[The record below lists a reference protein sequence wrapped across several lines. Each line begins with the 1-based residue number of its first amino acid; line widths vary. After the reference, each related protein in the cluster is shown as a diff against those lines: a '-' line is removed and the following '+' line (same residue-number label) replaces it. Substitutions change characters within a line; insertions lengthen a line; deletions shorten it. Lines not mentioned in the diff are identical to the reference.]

1 MPRKITN
8 AGQLLETF
16 LESFKDEPTPVQLQL
31 LTATVKLFLKKGSG
45 AQDLVQRL
53 LKTATSECDNPDIR
67 DRAYVYWRLLSASG
81 QVAKSVVLTEKPPI
95 NANQQVLSQRL
106 LDELVSD
113 LGSLASVYHKPKDS
127 FVGKGRFGADAVQR
141 RAIEEQIQNAQENP
155 IQAQSKSNIEN
166 LLDLDMGAA
175 TEETVG
181 SPTVPNKTTSN
192 ILDDLGG
199 LSLNTSAPPA
209 QVASPPVQNQFI
221 ASPVVST
228 PTNNMNDLLGIFG
241 GSGQSNTGFGGEN
254 VWGDMP
260 PQNGAPATKGKPTN
274 EDILGLF

>member
-1 MPRKITN
+1 
-8 AGQLLETF
+8 
-16 LESFKDEPTPVQLQL
+16 VQLQL

-81 QVAKSVVLTEKPPI
+81 QVAKSVVLSEKPPI

-106 LDELVSD
+106 LDELVDD

-141 RAIEEQIQNAQENP
+141 RAIEYYLRSFVTNIREQIQNAQENP

-166 LLDLDMGAA
+166 LLDLDMGGA
-175 TEETVG
+175 TEETTS
-181 SPTVPNKTTSN
+181 SPTAPNKTVSN

-199 LSLNTSAPPA
+199 LSLDKSSAPPV
-209 QVASPPVQNQFI
+209 QEASPPNQFI
-221 ASPVVST
+221 GSPAPAT
-228 PTNNMNDLLGIFG
+228 AAPTNNMNDLLGIFG
-241 GSGQSNTGFGGEN
+241 GSGQSNAAFGGEN
-254 VWGDMP
+254 VWGDISA
-260 PQNGAPATKGKPTN
+260 QNGPPAAKSKSTN